1 MNYKEGGYKVTK
13 EEAVNY
19 DLKIQEAVSQSIK
32 DLREKCNEE
41 VFDGILDIILNSG
54 KYVKDGEGL
63 YKSVAMYIPDISK
76 ENIAQLKND
85 ADMRYYDMT
94 KLGNNIKEVISF
106 RLGLKD
112 HFTKYVLGNNVEKN
126 GYLNTFIKET
136 EKQIKKELGIEES
149 KCIVM

>member
-1 MNYKEGGYKVTK
+1 M
-13 EEAVNY
+13 
-19 DLKIQEAVSQSIK
+19 
-32 DLREKCNEE
+32 
-41 VFDGILDIILNSG
+41 DIILNSG

-63 YKSVAMYIPDISK
+63 YDAVAMYIPDISK

-94 KLGNNIKEVISF
+94 KLGNNIKKVISF

-126 GYLNTFIKET
+126 VYLNTFIKET